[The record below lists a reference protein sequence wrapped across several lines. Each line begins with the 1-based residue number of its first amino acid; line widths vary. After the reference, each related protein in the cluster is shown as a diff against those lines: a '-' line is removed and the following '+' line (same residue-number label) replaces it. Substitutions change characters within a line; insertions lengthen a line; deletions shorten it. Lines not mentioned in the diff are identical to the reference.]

1 MKIRSLSFLLPVLAF
16 FGGKHAAAQQG
27 RTPPLAAY
35 KGDTAKYVTEGFMN
49 QKEKYVNQPLDIFL
63 KDLGIPVRSYF
74 RIINHKNRFQVRGV
88 MLYFTDAASMHMS
101 MMNNRKWEKSIQ
113 VAFVVPGASD
123 TTDQI
128 YKKSDGAWLD
138 GEADYYGKLLIKD
151 MRLITP

>member
-1 MKIRSLSFLLPVLAF
+1 
-16 FGGKHAAAQQG
+16 
-27 RTPPLAAY
+27 
-35 KGDTAKYVTEGFMN
+35 
-49 QKEKYVNQPLDIFL
+49 
-63 KDLGIPVRSYF
+63 
-74 RIINHKNRFQVRGV
+74 
-88 MLYFTDAASMHMS
+88 
-101 MMNNRKWEKSIQ
+101 